1 MQDRRKHEMLAQRI
15 VPTAAATHA
24 PAAHRLR
31 LQRLRW
37 GFALACCLLL
47 NACAS
52 TQTRVVKDDAGQPLT
67 ISGSVVLVEPD
78 MELYEVLA
86 GGAQEPRKVWTDT
99 ARRLY
104 PQMARDILGKRGMT
118 VTPDFALPP
127 ATSNED
133 PLRQLILLNQAVS
146 ISILQYSRSGNSPNS
161 GLRNKRG
168 KFDWTLGPGVKAL
181 RDATGADYALFTY
194 VRDSY
199 TGSGR
204 VAMRVVGFLLLGG
217 DIGGGYQI
225 GLASLVDLRT
235 GQVVWHNLLVDQA
248 GDLRDEAG
256 ARETAE
262 DMLKGL
268 NNTRG
273 GRQ

>member
-1 MQDRRKHEMLAQRI
+1 MLAQRT
-15 VPTAAATHA
+15 VPTAAATRG
-24 PAAHRLR
+24 PPRPQPG

-37 GFALACCLLL
+37 AFVLACCLLL

-52 TQTRVVKDDAGQPLT
+52 TQTRVVKDETGQPLT
-67 ISGSVVLVEPD
+67 IGGSVVLVEPD

-104 PQMARDILGKRGMT
+104 PQAARDILGRRGMT
-118 VTPDFALPP
+118 VVPDFALPP
-127 ATSNED
+127 AISNED
-133 PLRQLILLNQAVS
+133 PLRQLMLLNQAVS
-146 ISILQYSRSGNSPNS
+146 ISILQYSRSGSSPNS

-181 RDATGADYALFTY
+181 HDATGADYALFTY

-199 TGSGR
+199 TSGGR
-204 VAMRVVGFLLLGG
+204 AAMRVIGFVLLGG

-235 GQVVWHNLLVDQA
+235 GQVIWHNLLVDQA

-262 DMLKGL
+262 DLLKGF
-268 NNTRG
+268 NDKHRSSSG
-273 GRQ
+273 SRR

>member
-1 MQDRRKHEMLAQRI
+1 MLAQRT
-15 VPTAAATHA
+15 VPTAAATRA
-24 PAAHRLR
+24 SIAFPAVP
-31 LQRLRW
+31 QRLLQA
-37 GFALACCLLL
+37 FVLTCCLLL
-47 NACAS
+47 GGCVS
-52 TQTRVVKDDAGQPLT
+52 TQTRVAKDDTGQPLT
-67 ISGSVVLVEPD
+67 IGGSVVLVEPD

-86 GGAQEPRKVWTDT
+86 GGAQEPRKAWTDT

-104 PQMARDILGKRGMT
+104 PQMAREILAQRGMT
-118 VTPDFALPP
+118 VVPDFTLPP

-133 PLRQLILLNQAVS
+133 PLRQLLLLNQAVS
-146 ISILQYSRSGNSPNS
+146 ISILQYSRSGSSPNS
-161 GLRNKRG
+161 GLRNKHG

-199 TGSGR
+199 TGGGR
-204 VAMRVVGFLLLGG
+204 AAMRVVGFLLLGG
-217 DIGGGYQI
+217 DIGGGYQV

-256 ARETAE
+256 ARETAG
-262 DMLKGL
+262 DLLKGL
-268 NNTRG
+268 NDKRRSG
-273 GRQ
+273 SGSRR

>member
-1 MQDRRKHEMLAQRI
+1 MLAQRI
-15 VPTAAATHA
+15 VQTATASHAPTA
-24 PAAHRLR
+24 PQLR

-37 GFALACCLLL
+37 GLALVCCLLL

-52 TQTRVVKDDAGQPLT
+52 TQTRVVKDDTGQPLA

-86 GGAQEPRKVWTDT
+86 GGAQEPRKAWTDT

-104 PQMARDILGKRGMT
+104 PLMARDILGRRGMT
-118 VTPDFALPP
+118 VAPDFLLPP
-127 ATSNED
+127 ATTNED
-133 PLRQLILLNQAVS
+133 PLRQLYLLNQAVS
-146 ISILQYSRSGNSPNS
+146 ISILQYSRSGTGTNS
-161 GLRNKRG
+161 GLRNKHG

-204 VAMRVVGFLLLGG
+204 VAMRVIGFVLLGG

-225 GLASLVDLRT
+225 GLTSLVDLRT
-235 GQVVWHNLLVDQA
+235 GQVVWHNLLVDQV

-268 NNTRG
+268 NQKRG
-273 GRQ
+273 GQR

>member
-1 MQDRRKHEMLAQRI
+1 MLAQRI
-15 VPTAAATHA
+15 ITTAAAHHA
-24 PAAHRLR
+24 STAPHSHT
-31 LQRLRW
+31 QRMRW

-52 TQTRVVKDDAGQPLT
+52 TQTRVVKDETGQPLA

-86 GGAQEPRKVWTDT
+86 GGAQEPRKAWTDT

-104 PQMARDILGKRGMT
+104 PQMARDILSSRGMT
-118 VTPDFALPP
+118 VTPDFSLPP

-146 ISILQYSRSGNSPNS
+146 ISILQYSRSGSSPNS

-168 KFDWTLGPGVKAL
+168 KFDWTLGPGVNAL

-199 TGSGR
+199 TGTGR
-204 VAMRVVGFLLLGG
+204 VAMRVIGFVLLGG

-225 GLASLVDLRT
+225 GLTSLVDLRT
-235 GQVVWHNLLVDQA
+235 GQVVWHNLLVDQV

-268 NNTRG
+268 NQKRG
-273 GRQ
+273 GQR

>member
-1 MQDRRKHEMLAQRI
+1 MLAQRT

-24 PAAHRLR
+24 SASPQPA
-31 LQRLRW
+31 LQRFRW
-37 GFALACCLLL
+37 AFVLACCLLL
-47 NACAS
+47 NACVS
-52 TQTRVVKDDAGQPLT
+52 TQTRVVKDDTGQPLT
-67 ISGSVVLVEPD
+67 ITGSVVLVEPD

-104 PQMARDILGKRGMT
+104 PQMARDILGRRGMT
-118 VTPDFALPP
+118 VVPDFNLPP
-127 ATSNED
+127 ATSNDD
-133 PLRQLILLNQAVS
+133 PLRQLMLLNQAVS
-146 ISILQYSRSGNSPNS
+146 ISILQYSRSGSSPNS
-161 GLRNKRG
+161 GLRNKHG

-199 TGSGR
+199 TGGGR

-225 GLASLVDLRT
+225 GLTSLVDLRT

-262 DMLKGL
+262 DLLKGL
-268 NNTRG
+268 NDKLRSNSGSR
-273 GRQ
+273 R

>member
-1 MQDRRKHEMLAQRI
+1 MLAQRI
-15 VPTAAATHA
+15 VPTAAASQA
-24 PAAHRLR
+24 PSLLTVVLTRVRL
-31 LQRLRW
+31 
-37 GFALACCLLL
+37 GFVLVCCLLL
-47 NACAS
+47 SACVS
-52 TQTRVVKDDAGQPLT
+52 TQTRVAKDETGQPLT

-78 MELYEVLA
+78 IELYEVLA
-86 GGAQEPRKVWTDT
+86 GGAQEPRKAWTDT

-104 PQMARDILGKRGMT
+104 PQMAREILGQRGIA
-118 VTPDFALPP
+118 VTPDFTLPP

-181 RDATGADYALFTY
+181 RDATGADYALFSY

-199 TGSGR
+199 TSSGR
-204 VAMRVVGFLLLGG
+204 VAMRVIGFVLLGG

-248 GDLRDEAG
+248 GDLRDEPG

-262 DMLKGL
+262 DLLKGL
-268 NNTRG
+268 NDKRG
-273 GRQ
+273 SRR